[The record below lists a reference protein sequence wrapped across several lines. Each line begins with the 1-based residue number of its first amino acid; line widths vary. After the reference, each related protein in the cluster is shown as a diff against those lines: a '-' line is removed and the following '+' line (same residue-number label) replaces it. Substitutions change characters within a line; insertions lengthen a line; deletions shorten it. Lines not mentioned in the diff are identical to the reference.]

1 MEIKMRGTTLEDFH
15 GIVDGEIVQHLKTNG
30 FSFIDAGRRRS
41 LVKKTQAQEKVK
53 GFVGKAVKG
62 EGAEAKAEWTEF
74 SGGLVK
80 KTPELREYIFY
91 AVNKMGCLFSLIG
104 SIMSADESSK
114 EMKFRI
120 RAEKRGDE
128 DLNVRFASAGGGAQL
143 SEKSVKK
150 VQAGGSAMVV
160 IGIILALVM
169 LGAAAIAPP
178 SLVVLVPFAIFM
190 IFAVRK
196 GVKTTASSHTA
207 VSDLLTKKLEELGAR
222 GREEKRAAG

>member
-80 KTPELREYIFY
+80 KTLR
-91 AVNKMGCLFSLIG
+91 
-104 SIMSADESSK
+104 K
-114 EMKFRI
+114 E
-120 RAEKRGDE
+120 
-128 DLNVRFASAGGGAQL
+128 SAG
-143 SEKSVKK
+143 E
-150 VQAGGSAMVV
+150 
-160 IGIILALVM
+160 
-169 LGAAAIAPP
+169 
-178 SLVVLVPFAIFM
+178 
-190 IFAVRK
+190 
-196 GVKTTASSHTA
+196 TTTI
-207 VSDLLTKKLEELGAR
+207 TTELIDYSPAR
-222 GREEKRAAG
+222 PT